1 MKKLLTISLLAL
13 LASCGGKES
22 ESPEP
27 INILENLTFSVDT
40 VVVDS
45 GDDFFIIP
53 YGLGPMGFTQNK
65 EFLYFFEEE
74 PLNLVKVN
82 LNELKLISKTA
93 FEKEGPNGIGP
104 YIDGFQMS
112 STNDLAIQSY
122 VSYAK
127 FNTAGKLTENL
138 KVVPENIDSELANN
152 YQKLYQRAIYD
163 FQKERVYSQPYRDD
177 ASEKELFII
186 DLQSKKAT
194 LHLIPKMKS
203 VSKFSRTHVEEVN
216 GNGII
221 YFFAVN
227 DYVENQNGQILISAA
242 PMSGFY
248 KVKSETDSVEFI
260 DIKHRT
266 VPNEWNITVRDA
278 YNDASEFQEDERKVS
293 EQLNYMA
300 IKWDDTRELYLRFGK
315 KTYLAENRSDPS
327 TYEIYLF
334 AYDTDFN
341 VVGETLVK
349 GLEEVSFAYFW
360 KEGKL
365 WSYVNVDDELGFAVF
380 TFDF

>member
-1 MKKLLTISLLAL
+1 
-13 LASCGGKES
+13 
-22 ESPEP
+22 
-27 INILENLTFSVDT
+27 
-40 VVVDS
+40 
-45 GDDFFIIP
+45 
-53 YGLGPMGFTQNK
+53 
-65 EFLYFFEEE
+65 
-74 PLNLVKVN
+74 VN
-82 LNELKLISKTA
+82 LNKLKLISKTA

-138 KVVPENIDSELANN
+138 KVVPEDIDSELANN

-163 FQKERVYSQPYRDD
+163 FQKERGYSQPYRDD
-177 ASEKELFII
+177 ASDKQLFII
-186 DLQSKKAT
+186 DPKSKKVTAVS
-194 LHLIPKMKS
+194 IPEMKS
-203 VSKFSRTHVEEVN
+203 VSDFSRTHVEESD
-216 GNGII
+216 GNRMI
-221 YFFAVN
+221 YFFNAF
-227 DYVENQNGQILISAA
+227 DYIEQENGQLLISAA

-248 KVKSETDSVEFI
+248 RMDFKTDSLEFVAI
-260 DIKHRT
+260 QHKT

-278 YNDASEFQEDERKVS
+278 YNDAYEFQEDERKVS

-349 GLEEVSFAYFW
+349 ALEEVSFAYFW
-360 KEGKL
+360 KDGKL
-365 WSYVNVDDELGFAVF
+365 YSYVNVEDELGFAVF